1 MTDSH
6 ADPTTGAENRLPPLP
21 PRAVLRYDLI
31 RRAVADLRP
40 RTIAEIGCGQGKV
53 GARLA
58 ELADYVGVEPDE
70 SSFSTAVSHVVPRGG
85 SVLHGTHEALPA
97 GATYDLVCA
106 FEVLEH
112 IEDDVEALA
121 QWTPSI
127 AAGGHLMLS
136 VPAFQ
141 DRYGPSD
148 RLVGHYRR
156 YEPEGLAD
164 LLRSAGLVD
173 VSVRLY
179 GWPLGYA
186 LEAVRNRIDSRKLAD
201 VREDSPQVLSAAS
214 GRTFQPGNAALGAG
228 IALSTA
234 PFRLLQRARP
244 RAGTGLL
251 AVARRSG

>member
-1 MTDSH
+1 LTEPQTDQPSD
-6 ADPTTGAENRLPPLP
+6 AARRLPPLP

-31 RRAVADLRP
+31 RRQVAELRP

-58 ELADYVGVEPDE
+58 GLATYVGVEPDE
-70 SSFSTAVSHVVPRGG
+70 SSCSAAVSHVVPRGG
-85 SVLHGTHEALPA
+85 TVLHGTHAVLPQ
-97 GATYDLVCA
+97 GSTYDLVCA

-112 IEDDVEALA
+112 IEDDADALSH
-121 QWTPSI
+121 WITSI
-127 AAGGHLMLS
+127 ADGGHLMLS

-148 RLVGHYRR
+148 EFVGHFRR
-156 YEPEGLAD
+156 YEPDGLVE

-186 LEAVRNRIDSRKLAD
+186 LEAVRNRIDSRKLA
-201 VREDSPQVLSAAS
+201 RSHDSVQELTAAS
-214 GRTFQPGNAALGAG
+214 GRTFQPGNPWVGAG
-228 IALSTA
+228 ITASTA

-244 RAGTGLL
+244 GAGTGLL
-251 AVARRSG
+251 AVARRAS